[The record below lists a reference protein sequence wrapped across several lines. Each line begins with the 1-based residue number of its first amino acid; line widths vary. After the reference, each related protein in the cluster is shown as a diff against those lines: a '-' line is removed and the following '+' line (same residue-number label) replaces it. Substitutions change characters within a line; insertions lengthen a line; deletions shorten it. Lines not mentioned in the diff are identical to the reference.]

1 MEKMTLGCY
10 QGFVKR
16 SCLSWVGLA
25 HNKEPTVGNIPSAVL
40 TQHDYDEVGRD
51 GRKKMETLEIHIPS
65 VSLTQHDYNTSV
77 TIECCKDKQII
88 FTDNAS
94 R

>member
-40 TQHDYDEVGRD
+40 TQHDYDND
-51 GRKKMETLEIHIPS
+51 FKKHCS
-65 VSLTQHDYNTSV
+65 
-77 TIECCKDKQII
+77 
-88 FTDNAS
+88 TD

>member
-40 TQHDYDEVGRD
+40 TQHDYDIN
-51 GRKKMETLEIHIPS
+51 KLS
-65 VSLTQHDYNTSV
+65 VS
-77 TIECCKDKQII
+77 
-88 FTDNAS
+88 
-94 R
+94 